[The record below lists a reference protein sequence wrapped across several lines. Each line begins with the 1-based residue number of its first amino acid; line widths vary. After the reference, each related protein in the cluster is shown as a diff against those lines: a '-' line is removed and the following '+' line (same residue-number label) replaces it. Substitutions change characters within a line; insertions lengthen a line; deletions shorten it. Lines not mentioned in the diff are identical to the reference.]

1 MKKPAWKVLVLA
13 FGTAVMLI
21 VGCGQQEP
29 PSVKKSRAIAAENIE
44 LKKQLEHR
52 SKEIEKL
59 KEQHNKEIKK
69 QEKLL
74 AQCLQEKEAWKKKS
88 QQNIRNQVKGVLDAV
103 MEENTKLREEN
114 EKLKAQIKE
123 LQKEPQQGEEAD
135 K

>member
-1 MKKPAWKVLVLA
+1 MKGPAHKAFVLVV
-13 FGTAVMLI
+13 AVAVILI
-21 VGCGQQEP
+21 AGCGQQEP

-59 KEQHNKEIKK
+59 KEQHDKEIKK

-74 AQCLQEKEAWKKKS
+74 AQCLQEKETWKKKS
-88 QQNIRNQVKGVLDAV
+88 KQNIRKQVKGVLDV
-103 MEENTKLREEN
+103 IMEENVKLREEN
-114 EKLKAQIKE
+114 ERLKAQIKE
-123 LQKEPQQGEEAD
+123 LQKEPEQGKEAD